1 MPRPTTQ
8 MPAAG
13 WPRRLIVSAAR
24 WVQGLYYL
32 GPATPGGPRS
42 EFTRLAVVQ
51 SLSSAGDAVMAVALA
66 GSVFFDVSAN
76 AAQSRVALSLALTVA
91 PFAIVGPL
99 LGPFVERARGG
110 RRAMAVGASAGRA
123 LACFFMAFWV
133 HSLLLFP
140 VTFFAL
146 VFSKLYLVT
155 KAALVPG
162 AVSEPGQLVLANSKL
177 TVGGSLAGTAAG
189 VLGAGLLAVL
199 GPADALRADIVVY
212 GLCAWQAG
220 HLALVARTRRPAAR
234 PGQSPGREAEPARAE
249 PGSAWANGAGAW
261 AAGAAG
267 PAPIPGP
274 GLPGAAA
281 PDGSGLPPGGLQL
294 AAIATAVLRFSTGF
308 VTLLLVFTFRRGGA
322 ALFWYGL
329 ALGASQ
335 VGNVAGALLAPRLR
349 LRLREEWMLTGSSLV
364 AGAVTL
370 AAGLVAWGAH
380 WAVAVGLAG
389 AVGLAAGSGKPA
401 FDSMVQRDVP
411 SHVRARSFA
420 RFESLYQLSWAV
432 GGLLAVLVPLPLSTG
447 FTAVGSLGLAGA
459 VAFAGGSVQARRGL
473 LPAWFP
479 GAVPRPGGPG
489 TRRGGPGSRPGRPG
503 PTRSPRPPSP
513 PPATSASGG
522 GTSPPL
528 GHLRVDAP
536 ST

>member
-8 MPAAG
+8 TPAAK
-13 WPRRLIVSAAR
+13 WPRRLVVPAAR
-24 WVQGLYYL
+24 WVQALYHL
-32 GPATPGGPRS
+32 GAQTPGAPRT

-66 GSVFFDVSAN
+66 GSVFFDVSAD

-110 RRAMAVGASAGRA
+110 RRAMAVGASAGRG

-189 VLGAGLLAVL
+189 VLGAGLLALL

-212 GLCAWQAG
+212 GLCAGQAAQLG
-220 HLALVARTRRPAAR
+220 LVRPFKSATAGQGQGTERRGKIEQGAPQPTPADR
-234 PGQSPGREAEPARAE
+234 V
-249 PGSAWANGAGAW
+249 GAW
-261 AAGAAG
+261 ATTAPGVAHA
-267 PAPIPGP
+267 PAPARH
-274 GLPGAAA
+274 AALG

-349 LRLREEWMLTGSSLV
+349 RRLREEWMLTGSSLV

-380 WAVAVGLAG
+380 WAVAVALAG

-432 GGLLAVLVPLPLSTG
+432 GGLLAVLVPLPLPVG
-447 FTAVGSLGLAGA
+447 FIAVGSLGLAGA

-479 GAVPRPGGPG
+479 GAVPRHGGAATRGGARGARPGPPGPPPMAPDATRPGGPSPD
-489 TRRGGPGSRPGRPG
+489 RERPG
-503 PTRSPRPPSP
+503 
-513 PPATSASGG
+513 
-522 GTSPPL
+522 
-528 GHLRVDAP
+528 AP
-536 ST
+536 MR

>member
-13 WPRRLIVSAAR
+13 WPRRLIVSATR
-24 WVQGLYYL
+24 WVQGLYHL
-32 GPATPGGPRS
+32 GPAAPGPPRT

-66 GSVFFDVSAN
+66 GSVFFDVSAD

-99 LGPFVERARGG
+99 LGPLVERARGG

-220 HLALVARTRRPAAR
+220 HLALVTRTRRPAAPPGR
-234 PGQSPGREAEPARAE
+234 GREPEVAPGRGADLPACKGRAPAPEATAPEATAPGQA
-249 PGSAWANGAGAW
+249 
-261 AAGAAG
+261 
-267 PAPIPGP
+267 PAPAEALRCAVG
-274 GLPGAAA
+274 

-322 ALFWYGL
+322 ALVWYGL

-432 GGLLAVLVPLPLSTG
+432 GGLLAVLVPLPLPTG

-459 VAFAGGSVQARRGL
+459 VAFAGGTVQARRGL

-479 GAVPRPGGPG
+479 GAVPRPGGAR
-489 TRRGGPGSRPGRPG
+489 THRSGPDRPAGRPG
-503 PTRSPRPPSP
+503 QRPP
-513 PPATSASGG
+513 TSGG
-522 GTSPPL
+522 AADEGPPVSRYRADAPL
-528 GHLRVDAP
+528 G
-536 ST
+536 